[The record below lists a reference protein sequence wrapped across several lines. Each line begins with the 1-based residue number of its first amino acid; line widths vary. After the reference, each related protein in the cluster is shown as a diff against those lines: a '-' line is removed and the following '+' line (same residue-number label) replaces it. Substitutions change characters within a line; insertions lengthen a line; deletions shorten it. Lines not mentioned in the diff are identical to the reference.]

1 MERFGIGLPGGH
13 RNFLLRGHRALSR
26 SRFDMLGALRRTPK
40 ILRVNSCLLSPLSN
54 TKERRLFSV
63 QPSSFSHTA
72 SLSGFAVKYGDRLS
86 DVNWDHMRAC
96 GSYSHR
102 SRNSSAMGGVVRSTV
117 LHNWGEVIPISR
129 SWWQIAVRTSIN
141 RSSSFD
147 SVSITCAKMSRMSS
161 VGIRRSGEV
170 RKFLRLRRRIE
181 WWGVDSMLT
190 STASESWPPW
200 VDIIISICVCHYVS

>member
-1 MERFGIGLPGGH
+1 
-13 RNFLLRGHRALSR
+13 
-26 SRFDMLGALRRTPK
+26 MLGALRRTPK

-63 QPSSFSHTA
+63 QPSSFSHKT

-86 DVNWDHMRAC
+86 DVNWDHIRAC

-117 LHNWGEVIPISR
+117 LHNWGEVTPISR

-141 RSSSFD
+141 GPLSFD
-147 SVSITCAKMSRMSS
+147 SISIACAKMSETSS

-190 STASESWPPW
+190 STASESCPSWVGIMSTIMLANGSPPHLW
-200 VDIIISICVCHYVS
+200 RGLGPSSPYGVPE